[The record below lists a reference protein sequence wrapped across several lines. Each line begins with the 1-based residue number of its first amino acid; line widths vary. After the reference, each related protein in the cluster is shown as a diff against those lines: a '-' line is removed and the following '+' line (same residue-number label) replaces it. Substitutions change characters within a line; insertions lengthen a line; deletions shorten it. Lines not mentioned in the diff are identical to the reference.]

1 MDERDK
7 SIGVEQDKDFI
18 LQEQTRLL
26 LQNSTTAI
34 VVNLSIAF
42 LTYLAIPSPQH
53 IWLWMI
59 IGASFLRQA
68 FYFWCKRN
76 SSHSLN
82 FNTIYLIILALIVVQ
97 GSAWGFASI
106 RLYASASDLHKFYL
120 MAIICGMSVGAIL
133 TLSPSFLAFACFAL
147 SAVSPLVLVL
157 LMEADTT
164 FQHAGFMGIVFIIA
178 VHILARRISIFNL
191 ALLQSHRSLELTSQ
205 ELAQHR
211 DRLEILVEARTK
223 ELKDSRESYRRLTEE
238 INDTIFEL
246 DSARTIK
253 YISPVITLILGYQPE
268 NLIGIL
274 FTELVYQEDLPA
286 AQALFP
292 EIITGNLK
300 PVEYRVVDSTGKPH
314 WVRTSI
320 RPILM
325 GNRPIGFRGVLT
337 DIESEKRA
345 DSEKKKLLQRFY
357 ENQKL
362 EAIGTLAAG
371 IAHDFNNL
379 LMGIQGRSSL
389 IAVNLDTAD
398 PNLEHIQAIEEHV
411 RSATSLTTQLLG
423 TAHGGKYDPK
433 PTDLNELVVRTS
445 TMFNRTRK
453 EIQIHTNMSR
463 SPIVAEVDRQQ
474 VEQVLLNLYVNSWQA
489 MPDGGEIYLESAIV
503 TMGDFDCAPYHVTPG
518 RYAKISVTDT
528 GIGMDEATR
537 QQVFDPFFTTK
548 EKGRG
553 TGLGLAS
560 AYGIITNH
568 DGFITVD
575 SKLGNGTTVS
585 IYLPESD
592 KDPYHLSSR
601 EPATIRG
608 SETILLV
615 DDEEMIL
622 NVGQALLTK
631 LGYMA
636 IVAKGGEEAVKYM
649 KEKGK
654 EIDLIILDMIMPKMD
669 GGITFDKIRELHP
682 SVPVI
687 LSSGYSI
694 NEQATQIMRRGCNGF
709 LQKPF
714 GLSEL
719 SKKIR
724 SILDGEATLIDG

>member
-1 MDERDK
+1 
-7 SIGVEQDKDFI
+7 
-18 LQEQTRLL
+18 
-26 LQNSTTAI
+26 
-34 VVNLSIAF
+34 
-42 LTYLAIPSPQH
+42 
-53 IWLWMI
+53 
-59 IGASFLRQA
+59 
-68 FYFWCKRN
+68 
-76 SSHSLN
+76 
-82 FNTIYLIILALIVVQ
+82 
-97 GSAWGFASI
+97 
-106 RLYASASDLHKFYL
+106 
-120 MAIICGMSVGAIL
+120 
-133 TLSPSFLAFACFAL
+133 
-147 SAVSPLVLVL
+147 
-157 LMEADTT
+157 
-164 FQHAGFMGIVFIIA
+164 
-178 VHILARRISIFNL
+178 
-191 ALLQSHRSLELTSQ
+191 
-205 ELAQHR
+205 
-211 DRLEILVEARTK
+211 
-223 ELKDSRESYRRLTEE
+223 
-238 INDTIFEL
+238 
-246 DSARTIK
+246 
-253 YISPVITLILGYQPE
+253 
-268 NLIGIL
+268 
-274 FTELVYQEDLPA
+274 
-286 AQALFP
+286 
-292 EIITGNLK
+292 
-300 PVEYRVVDSTGKPH
+300 
-314 WVRTSI
+314 
-320 RPILM
+320 
-325 GNRPIGFRGVLT
+325 
-337 DIESEKRA
+337 
-345 DSEKKKLLQRFY
+345 
-357 ENQKL
+357 
-362 EAIGTLAAG
+362 
-371 IAHDFNNL
+371 
-379 LMGIQGRSSL
+379 
-389 IAVNLDTAD
+389 
-398 PNLEHIQAIEEHV
+398 
-411 RSATSLTTQLLG
+411 
-423 TAHGGKYDPK
+423 
-433 PTDLNELVVRTS
+433 
-445 TMFNRTRK
+445 MFNRTRK

-489 MPDGGEIYLESAIV
+489 MPDGGEIYLESATV

>member
-1 MDERDK
+1 
-7 SIGVEQDKDFI
+7 
-18 LQEQTRLL
+18 
-26 LQNSTTAI
+26 
-34 VVNLSIAF
+34 
-42 LTYLAIPSPQH
+42 
-53 IWLWMI
+53 
-59 IGASFLRQA
+59 
-68 FYFWCKRN
+68 
-76 SSHSLN
+76 
-82 FNTIYLIILALIVVQ
+82 
-97 GSAWGFASI
+97 
-106 RLYASASDLHKFYL
+106 
-120 MAIICGMSVGAIL
+120 
-133 TLSPSFLAFACFAL
+133 
-147 SAVSPLVLVL
+147 
-157 LMEADTT
+157 
-164 FQHAGFMGIVFIIA
+164 
-178 VHILARRISIFNL
+178 
-191 ALLQSHRSLELTSQ
+191 
-205 ELAQHR
+205 
-211 DRLEILVEARTK
+211 
-223 ELKDSRESYRRLTEE
+223 
-238 INDTIFEL
+238 
-246 DSARTIK
+246 
-253 YISPVITLILGYQPE
+253 
-268 NLIGIL
+268 
-274 FTELVYQEDLPA
+274 
-286 AQALFP
+286 
-292 EIITGNLK
+292 
-300 PVEYRVVDSTGKPH
+300 
-314 WVRTSI
+314 
-320 RPILM
+320 
-325 GNRPIGFRGVLT
+325 
-337 DIESEKRA
+337 
-345 DSEKKKLLQRFY
+345 
-357 ENQKL
+357 
-362 EAIGTLAAG
+362 
-371 IAHDFNNL
+371 
-379 LMGIQGRSSL
+379 
-389 IAVNLDTAD
+389 
-398 PNLEHIQAIEEHV
+398 
-411 RSATSLTTQLLG
+411 
-423 TAHGGKYDPK
+423 
-433 PTDLNELVVRTS
+433 
-445 TMFNRTRK
+445 
-453 EIQIHTNMSR
+453 
-463 SPIVAEVDRQQ
+463 
-474 VEQVLLNLYVNSWQA
+474 
-489 MPDGGEIYLESAIV
+489 
-503 TMGDFDCAPYHVTPG
+503 MGDFDCAPYHVTPG